1 MSEKNLYES
10 EDPTWTIHMQ
20 TLMKRKKNLEI
31 AQTINDAL
39 FEYYSERGLEVPDW
53 KMKRDPDWWINYL
66 ISLGIDPKNP

>member
-1 MSEKNLYES
+1 MSEKNLYEN
-10 EDPTWTIHMQ
+10 EDPSWTIHMQ

-53 KMKRDPDWWINYL
+53 KMKRDPDWWIDYL

>member
-1 MSEKNLYES
+1 
-10 EDPTWTIHMQ
+10 MQ
-20 TLMKRKKNLEI
+20 TLMRRKKNLEI

-53 KMKRDPDWWINYL
+53 KMKRDPDWWIDYL

>member
-1 MSEKNLYES
+1 
-10 EDPTWTIHMQ
+10 MQ

-31 AQTINDAL
+31 AQIINDAL
-39 FEYYSERGLEVPDW
+39 YEWYSERGLEVPDW

>member
-1 MSEKNLYES
+1 
-10 EDPTWTIHMQ
+10 MQ
-20 TLMKRKKNLEI
+20 TLMRRKKNLEI
-31 AQTINDAL
+31 AQIINDAL

>member
-1 MSEKNLYES
+1 
-10 EDPTWTIHMQ
+10 MQ
-20 TLMKRKKNLEI
+20 TLMRRKKNLEI